1 MKTCQNTFGI
11 TFLVKKNKINKDGK
25 VPIYAR
31 ITVNGKRTEIAIKQN
46 ISEINW
52 NENKGLAKGSKKE
65 IIQLN
70 NFLEEFRSGIVASYQ
85 ELLLQK
91 KLITAELVKNNF
103 IGADNS
109 DFTILKLIELH
120 NKEEGEILEWGTMK
134 NYYTTQKYIK
144 KFLKLKYGTNDR
156 FLSELNYKFIMDF
169 DFFLRRLKNKQGKIA
184 LQNNGVMKH
193 LERFLKMIN
202 LAIKHEWLDKDPF
215 HAYKLKFE
223 KTEREF
229 LTKLELQKIEE
240 KVFLRSSLNIARD
253 IFVFSC
259 YTGLAYIDAYNLVK
273 SHIVT
278 IDDGT
283 LWIKTFRQKTNTSVI
298 IPLLPKAVSILE
310 KYHDHP
316 KCIIEGRVLPVY
328 SNQKLNSYLKE
339 IAIECDINKP
349 LTFHIA
355 RHTFATTITLT
366 NGVPIESISKM
377 LGHTKLSTTQIYAKV
392 VESKLGNDM
401 AILKDK
407 LNQ

>member
-1 MKTCQNTFGI
+1 MKTSQNTFGI
-11 TFLVKKNKINKDGK
+11 IFFVKKHKTNKDGK
-25 VPIYAR
+25 APIYAR
-31 ITVNGKRTEIAIKQN
+31 ITVNGKRSDIALKQN

-103 IGADNS
+103 IGADNT

-134 NYYTTQKYIK
+134 NYYTTQKYLK
-144 KFLKLKYGTNDR
+144 NFLKLKYGTNDR
-156 FLSELNYKFIMDF
+156 FLSELNYKFIIDF

-193 LERFLKMIN
+193 LERFFKMIN
-202 LAIKHEWLDKDPF
+202 LAVKHEWLNKDPF

-259 YTGLAYIDAYNLVK
+259 YTGLAYIDAYNLLK
-273 SHIVT
+273 THIVT
-278 IDDGT
+278 MEDGT
-283 LWIKTFRQKTNTSVI
+283 FWIKTFRQKTNTSVI
-298 IPLLPKAVSILE
+298 IPLLLKAVSILE
-310 KYHDHP
+310 KYQEHP
-316 KCIIEGRVLPVY
+316 KCIIEGKILPVY

-339 IAIECDINKP
+339 IAVACDINKP

-401 AILKDK
+401 ARLREILDT
-407 LNQ
+407 